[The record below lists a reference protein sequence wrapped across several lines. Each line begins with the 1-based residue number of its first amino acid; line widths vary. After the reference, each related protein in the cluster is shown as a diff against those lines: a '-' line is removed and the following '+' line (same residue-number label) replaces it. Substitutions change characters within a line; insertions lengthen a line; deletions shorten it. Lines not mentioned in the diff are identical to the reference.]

1 MSNEEIKKNEESVES
16 DMEKKVYYTFE
27 GHPRTDFGGVDHYTI
42 EVTKRQ
48 RELIMS
54 GQLNPFKIYD
64 KQESERR
71 KRYEERRKRYDEI
84 INDNAPEMDNWEEVQ
99 IKKRLKTTKRIKI
112 LHDEGFINDEQAEIE
127 TRNYYER
134 LEAKTSTDPEM
145 ERIGTVKWGDGSI
158 EKMTKREAMSR
169 NLINVKD
176 ISEMFIQ
183 KRWKPDV
190 DTKKGKISIGPIKKA
205 IQNLIG
211 KDRD

>member
-1 MSNEEIKKNEESVES
+1 
-16 DMEKKVYYTFE
+16 MEK
-27 GHPRTDFGGVDHYTI
+27 I
-42 EVTKRQ
+42 
-48 RELIMS
+48 II
-54 GQLNPFKIYD
+54 KI
-64 KQESERR
+64 
-71 KRYEERRKRYDEI
+71 
-84 INDNAPEMDNWEEVQ
+84 Q

-112 LHDEGFINDEQAEIE
+112 LHDEGFINDEQVEIE

-183 KRWKPDV
+183 KGWKPDI
-190 DTKKGKISIGPIKKA
+190 DTKKGKISMESIKKA